1 MIRNF
6 ALWFFCGF
14 FYVVIPISLPESRAL
29 KISLI
34 WLRSFVLGCLKK
46 KTKIQFHLL
55 KLGYWTLSFM
65 IVFVFLSIGLSQSHV
80 AGRELIEL
88 T

>member
-1 MIRNF
+1 MIRDF

-14 FYVVIPISLPESRAL
+14 FLCSNPDLITRVTSFKNLPDLASIFCFRL
-29 KISLI
+29 
-34 WLRSFVLGCLKK
+34 FKK